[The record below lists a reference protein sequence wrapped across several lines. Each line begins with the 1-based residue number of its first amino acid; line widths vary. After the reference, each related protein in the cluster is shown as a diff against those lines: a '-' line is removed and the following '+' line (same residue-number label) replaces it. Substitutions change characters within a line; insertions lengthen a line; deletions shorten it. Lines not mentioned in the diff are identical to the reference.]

1 MYFRQFLEE
10 QTEKHAV
17 LAFGRMNP
25 PTTGHEK
32 LVDKV
37 KEVAKSVKGTH
48 HVVLSHSQDAEKNPL
63 SGEQKV
69 KHAQR
74 YFPDTNI
81 TTSSKEHPNFL
92 AQASKLHKSGATHL
106 HMVAGSDR
114 TGEYEKILH
123 KYNGVKG
130 AHGYFKFRGIHVH
143 SAGERDP
150 DAEGVS
156 GMSASKMR
164 GHAAK
169 GNFKEFKKGIPHH
182 VAPEHAKELYNDVR
196 KGMQVKEDFKSQI
209 QMILSEGVHDKGIFK
224 AVFLSGGP
232 GSGKDYV
239 LDNTLNGHGLIEINS
254 DKALEFLM
262 DKNNLDKKMPE
273 TEADA
278 RTLVRGKAKDMT
290 ELKQKLAL
298 LGRNG
303 IIINGTGDDPAKYA
317 KIKKNLEEIGYETSM
332 VAVVTRDEISAQ
344 RNIER
349 GQRGGRTVPENIRK
363 EKWDAV
369 HNARPEMA
377 KLFGNSYVEFDNSE
391 DLRNAPPEVVKAK
404 KEEMDNIF
412 KTVQK
417 FVQAPPKNEQA
428 KAWVAGELQK
438 KDTLP
443 VPKKGAEL
451 SLPHS
456 NEGESKVTDEAR
468 RLGLQYYGYG
478 RYGKNGKVTHHSVHG
493 SLVQD
498 PTHAE
503 QQKMIKKTAEVPMSG
518 ASSQKPAPKKPVKE
532 SINED
537 FQNLFEAVSVTFKA
551 DTPEELQKAMMLM
564 TGNGDAEEQE
574 VEEHIEHKELS
585 DSGAYNLLTLGKS
598 MLVAEGIT
606 GERTVVK
613 DGATY
618 IASGNKP
625 KVYAIRNNAAK
636 DAHTK
641 GGEVVKTDKGYIV
654 KLKEN
659 VNVEISEKFLCE
671 EQSTRA
677 KTSATGGT
685 SSSGGSTSTGAS
697 SIAESGSSSGSTG
710 TSTTASTGTSTGTS
724 SSGSAGTSASS
735 ITESGSS
742 CSSEETGKEA
752 SRYKG
757 KLTLA
762 QVKNT
767 FKEAIDKGIETG
779 MSMAAGGEGIGRDM
793 GEFNDKNGK
802 AHPLKKKP
810 VAEMGGDTTTASIGA
825 QKEDELA
832 KQGISLSAFKKRNY
846 L

>member
-1 MYFRQFLEE
+1 MKFRQYLEE
-10 QTEKHAV
+10 TTEKHAV

-25 PTTGHEK
+25 PTTGHAK

-48 HVVLSHSQDAEKNPL
+48 HVVLSHSHDSEKNPL
-63 SGEQKV
+63 TGEQKL
-69 KHAQR
+69 KHAKR
-74 YFPDTNI
+74 FFPDTNI
-81 TTSSKEHPNFL
+81 TISSKEQPNFL
-92 AQASKLHKSGATHL
+92 AQASKIYKTGATHL
-106 HMVAGSDR
+106 HMIAGSDR
-114 TGEYEKILH
+114 TGEYDKILH

-130 AHGYFKFRGIHVH
+130 THGYFKFRGIEVH

-164 GHAAK
+164 AAAAK
-169 GNFKEFKKGIPHH
+169 GNFKEFKKGIPSN
-182 VAPEHAKELYNDVR
+182 VSLEHSKELYNDVR
-196 KGMQVKEDFKSQI
+196 KGMQVKEDFQSQI

-239 LDNTLNGHGLIEINS
+239 LDNTLAGHGLIEINS

-344 RNIER
+344 RNVER

-369 HNARPEMA
+369 HNSRPDMA

-404 KEEMDNIF
+404 KEEMDKVF

-443 VPKKGAEL
+443 VPKKGTEQ

-456 NEGESKVTDEAR
+456 AEGENKATDEAR

-518 ASSQKPAPKKPVKE
+518 ASSQKPVPKKPVKE

-551 DTPEELQKAMMLM
+551 DTPEELQKTMQMM
-564 TGNGDAEEQE
+564 TGNGDVESEEQE
-574 VEEHIEHKELS
+574 VEEHVDHTEMS

-598 MLVAEGIT
+598 MFVSESIS

-671 EQSTRA
+671 EQT
-677 KTSATGGT
+677 TNV
-685 SSSGGSTSTGAS
+685 TGATA
-697 SIAESGSSSGSTG
+697 IAESGSASRG
-710 TSTTASTGTSTGTS
+710 TRTSAEAIAE
-724 SSGSAGTSASS
+724 SGSASGSSAGARAEGGSTNRGTGTSASACAEAS
-735 ITESGSS
+735 TKNIH
-742 CSSEETGKEA
+742 EA

-757 KLTLA
+757 KLTLSQA
-762 QVKNT
+762 KNT

-793 GEFNDKNGK
+793 GEINDKSGK
-802 AHPLKKKP
+802 ASPLKKKP
-810 VAEMGGDTTTASIGA
+810 VAEMGGDSTTASIGA
-825 QKEDELA
+825 QKQDELA
-832 KQGISLSAFKKRNY
+832 KQGISLSTFRGKNY

>member
-1 MYFRQFLEE
+1 MKFIEYLEE
-10 QTEKHAV
+10 TTEKHAV

-25 PTTGHEK
+25 PTTGHAK

-37 KEVAKSVKGTH
+37 KDVAKSVKGTH

-92 AQASKLHKSGATHL
+92 AQASKLHKAGATHL

-130 AHGYFKFRGIHVH
+130 THGYFKFRGIQVH

-164 GHAAK
+164 SHASK
-169 GNFKEFKKGIPHH
+169 GNFKEFKKGIPSH
-182 VAPEHAKELYNDVR
+182 VAPEHAKELYSDVR
-196 KGMQVKEDFKSQI
+196 KGMQVKEDFRSQI

-239 LDNTLNGHGLIEINS
+239 LDNTLAGHGLIEINS

-344 RNIER
+344 RNVER
-349 GQRGGRTVPENIRK
+349 GQRGGRTVPEPIRK

-369 HNARPEMA
+369 SNSRPEMA

-443 VPKKGAEL
+443 IPKKGTEQ

-456 NEGESKVTDEAR
+456 AEGENKATDEAR

-493 SLVQD
+493 TLVQD
-498 PTHAE
+498 PTHTE

-518 ASSQKPAPKKPVKE
+518 ASSQKPTRKKPVKE

-537 FQNLFEAVSVTFKA
+537 FELLFCENIS
-551 DTPEELQKAMMLM
+551 
-564 TGNGDAEEQE
+564 
-574 VEEHIEHKELS
+574 
-585 DSGAYNLLTLGKS
+585 
-598 MLVAEGIT
+598 

-641 GGEVVKTDKGYIV
+641 GGEVIKSDKGYIV

-659 VNVEISEKFLCE
+659 VNVEICEKFLCE
-671 EQSTRA
+671 EQTTSGTRA
-677 KTSATGGT
+677 
-685 SSSGGSTSTGAS
+685 
-697 SIAESGSSSGSTG
+697 
-710 TSTTASTGTSTGTS
+710 TT
-724 SSGSAGTSASS
+724 
-735 ITESGSS
+735 ITESGSTS
-742 CSSEETGKEA
+742 GSTGATAITEGRSTSGSTGAEASARAEASSKNIQEA

-757 KLTLA
+757 KLTLSQA
-762 QVKNT
+762 KSS

-793 GEFNDKNGK
+793 GEINDKNGK
-802 AHPLKKKP
+802 VNPLKKKP
-810 VAEMGGDTTTASIGA
+810 VAEMGGDSTTASIGA
-825 QKEDELA
+825 QKQDELS
-832 KQGISLSAFKKRNY
+832 KQGISLSTFRGKNY

>member
-1 MYFRQFLEE
+1 MKFRQYLEE
-10 QTEKHAV
+10 TTEKHAV

-25 PTTGHEK
+25 PTTGHAK

-37 KEVAKSVKGTH
+37 KDVAKSVKGTH

-92 AQASKLHKSGATHL
+92 AQASKLHKAGATHL

-169 GNFKEFKKGIPHH
+169 GNFKEFKKGIPGH
-182 VAPEHAKELYNDVR
+182 VAPEHAKELYSDVR
-196 KGMQVKEDFKSQI
+196 KGMQVKEDFQSQI

-239 LDNTLNGHGLIEINS
+239 LDNTLAGHGLIEINS

-332 VAVVTRDEISAQ
+332 VAVVTQDEVSAQ
-344 RNIER
+344 RNVER

-369 HNARPEMA
+369 NNSRPEMA
-377 KLFGNSYVEFDNSE
+377 KLFGNSYIEFDNSE
-391 DLRNAPPEVVKAK
+391 DLRTAAPEVVKAK
-404 KEEMDNIF
+404 KEEMDKVF

-428 KAWVAGELQK
+428 KSWVAGELQK

-443 VPKKGAEL
+443 IPKKGTEQ

-456 NEGESKVTDEAR
+456 AEGENKATDEAR

-478 RYGKNGKVTHHSVHG
+478 RYGKNGKVTHHTVHG
-493 SLVQD
+493 TLVQD

-551 DTPEELQKAMMLM
+551 DTPEELQKTMQMM

-574 VEEHIEHKELS
+574 VEEHVDQRVMS
-585 DSGAYNLLTLGKS
+585 DSGAYNLLMLGKPMFVS
-598 MLVAEGIT
+598 ESIS

-641 GGEVVKTDKGYIV
+641 EGEVVKTDKGYIV

-671 EQSTRA
+671 EQTTNVPGATFIAEGRST
-677 KTSATGGT
+677 
-685 SSSGGSTSTGAS
+685 SGSTGAS
-697 SIAESGSSSGSTG
+697 RSTGATSIAEGRSTSRG
-710 TSTTASTGTSTGTS
+710 TGTSTG
-724 SSGSAGTSASS
+724 AEASS
-735 ITESGSS
+735 KNIQ
-742 CSSEETGKEA
+742 EA

-762 QVKNT
+762 QAKNT
-767 FKEAIDKGIETG
+767 FKEAIDKGVETG
-779 MSMAAGGEGIGRDM
+779 MSMAAGGESIGRDM
-793 GEFNDKNGK
+793 GEINDKSGK
-802 AHPLKKKP
+802 ASPLKKKP
-810 VAEMGGDTTTASIGA
+810 VAEMGGDSTTASIGA
-825 QKEDELA
+825 QKQDELS
-832 KQGISLSAFKKRNY
+832 KQGISLSTFRGKNY

>member
-1 MYFRQFLEE
+1 MKFIEYLEE
-10 QTEKHAV
+10 TTEKHAV

-25 PTTGHEK
+25 PTTGHAK

-37 KEVAKSVKGTH
+37 KDVAKSVNGTH

-92 AQASKLHKSGATHL
+92 AQASKLHKAGATHL

-130 AHGYFKFRGIHVH
+130 THGYFKFRGIHVH

-164 GHAAK
+164 SHASK
-169 GNFKEFKKGIPHH
+169 GNFKEFKKGIPSH
-182 VAPEHAKELYNDVR
+182 VAHEHAKELYNDVR
-196 KGMQVKEDFKSQI
+196 KGMQVKEDFRSQI

-239 LDNTLNGHGLIEINS
+239 LDNTLAGHGLIEINS

-303 IIINGTGDDPAKYA
+303 IIVNGTGDDPAKYA

-332 VAVVTRDEISAQ
+332 VAVVTRDEVSAQ
-344 RNIER
+344 RNVER

-369 HNARPEMA
+369 NNSRPEMA

-404 KEEMDNIF
+404 KEEMDKVF
-412 KTVQK
+412 KTVRK

-428 KAWVAGELQK
+428 KSWVAGELQK

-443 VPKKGAEL
+443 IPKKGTEL

-456 NEGESKVTDEAR
+456 AEGENKATDEAR

-478 RYGKNGKVTHHSVHG
+478 RYGKNGKVTHHTVHG
-493 SLVQD
+493 TLVQD

-518 ASSQKPAPKKPVKE
+518 ASSQKPAPKKQVKE

-551 DTPEELQKAMMLM
+551 DTPEELQKTIQMM
-564 TGNGDAEEQE
+564 TGNGDAEAEEQE
-574 VEEHIEHKELS
+574 VEEHVDRREMS
-585 DSGAYNLLTLGKS
+585 DSGAYNLLTLGKPMFVS
-598 MLVAEGIT
+598 ENIS

-659 VNVEISEKFLCE
+659 VNVEIYEKFLCE
-671 EQSTRA
+671 EQTTSGTRA
-677 KTSATGGT
+677 TTITEGR
-685 SSSGGSTSTGAS
+685 ST
-697 SIAESGSSSGSTG
+697 SGSTG
-710 TSTTASTGTSTGTS
+710 AEASARTEASTKN
-724 SSGSAGTSASS
+724 
-735 ITESGSS
+735 IQ
-742 CSSEETGKEA
+742 EA

-757 KLTLA
+757 KLTLSQA
-762 QVKNT
+762 KSS
-767 FKEAIDKGIETG
+767 FKEAIDKGVETG
-779 MSMAAGGEGIGRDM
+779 MSMAAGGESIGRDM
-793 GEFNDKNGK
+793 GEINDKNGK
-802 AHPLKKKP
+802 VNPLKKKP
-810 VAEMGGDTTTASIGA
+810 VAEMGGDSTTASIGA
-825 QKEDELA
+825 QKQDELS
-832 KQGISLSAFKKRNY
+832 KQGISLSTFRGKNY

>member
-1 MYFRQFLEE
+1 
-10 QTEKHAV
+10 
-17 LAFGRMNP
+17 
-25 PTTGHEK
+25 
-32 LVDKV
+32 
-37 KEVAKSVKGTH
+37 
-48 HVVLSHSQDAEKNPL
+48 
-63 SGEQKV
+63 
-69 KHAQR
+69 
-74 YFPDTNI
+74 
-81 TTSSKEHPNFL
+81 
-92 AQASKLHKSGATHL
+92 
-106 HMVAGSDR
+106 MVAGSDR

-130 AHGYFKFRGIHVH
+130 THGYFKFRGIHVH

-164 GHAAK
+164 SHASK
-169 GNFKEFKKGIPHH
+169 GNFKEFKKGIPSH
-182 VAPEHAKELYNDVR
+182 VAPEHAKELYSDVR
-196 KGMQVKEDFKSQI
+196 KGMQVKEDFRSQI

-239 LDNTLNGHGLIEINS
+239 LDNTLAGHGLIEINS

-332 VAVVTRDEISAQ
+332 VAVVTQDEVSAQ
-344 RNIER
+344 RNVER

-369 HNARPEMA
+369 HNSRPDMA

-404 KEEMDNIF
+404 KEEMDKVF

-443 VPKKGAEL
+443 IPKKGTEQ

-456 NEGESKVTDEAR
+456 AEGENKATDEAR

-493 SLVQD
+493 TLVQD
-498 PTHAE
+498 PTHTE

-518 ASSQKPAPKKPVKE
+518 ASSQKPTRKKPV
-532 SINED
+532 NED

-551 DTPEELQKAMMLM
+551 DTPEELQKTIQMM

-574 VEEHIEHKELS
+574 VEEHVDQIVMS
-585 DSGAYNLLTLGKS
+585 DSGAYNLLTLGKPMFVS
-598 MLVAEGIT
+598 ESIS

-671 EQSTRA
+671 EQTTSGTRA
-677 KTSATGGT
+677 TTIT
-685 SSSGGSTSTGAS
+685 EGGSTSGSTRAS
-697 SIAESGSSSGSTG
+697 SITGATTITEGRSISGSTG
-710 TSTTASTGTSTGTS
+710 AK
-724 SSGSAGTSASS
+724 ASS
-735 ITESGSS
+735 KNIQ
-742 CSSEETGKEA
+742 EA

-757 KLTLA
+757 KLTLSQA
-762 QVKNT
+762 KSS
-767 FKEAIDKGIETG
+767 FKEAIDKGVEVG
-779 MSMAAGGEGIGRDM
+779 MSMAAGGESIGRDM
-793 GEFNDKNGK
+793 GEINDKSGK
-802 AHPLKKKP
+802 VNPLKKKP
-810 VAEMGGDTTTASIGA
+810 VAEMGGDSTTASIGA
-825 QKEDELA
+825 QKQDELA
-832 KQGISLSAFKKRNY
+832 KQGISLSTFKAKNY

>member
-1 MYFRQFLEE
+1 MKFRQYLEE
-10 QTEKHAV
+10 TTENHAV

-25 PTTGHEK
+25 PTTGHAK

-37 KEVAKSVKGTH
+37 KDVAKSVKGTH

-74 YFPDTNI
+74 YFPNTNI

-92 AQASKLHKSGATHL
+92 AQASKLHKAGATHL

-130 AHGYFKFRGIHVH
+130 THGYFKFRGIHVH

-164 GHAAK
+164 DHAAK
-169 GNFKEFKKGIPHH
+169 GNFKEFKKGIPSH
-182 VAPEHAKELYNDVR
+182 VAHEHAKELYSDVR
-196 KGMQVKEDFKSQI
+196 KGMQVKEDFRSQI

-239 LDNTLNGHGLIEINS
+239 LDNTLTGHGLIEINS

-332 VAVVTRDEISAQ
+332 VAVVTQDEVSAQ

-369 HNARPEMA
+369 NNSRPEMA

-391 DLRNAPPEVVKAK
+391 DLRTAAPEVVKAK
-404 KEEMDNIF
+404 KEEMDKVF

-428 KAWVAGELQK
+428 KSWVAGELQK

-443 VPKKGAEL
+443 IPKKGTEQ

-456 NEGESKVTDEAR
+456 AEGENKATDEAG

-493 SLVQD
+493 TLVQD

-503 QQKMIKKTAEVPMSG
+503 QQKMVKKTAEVPMSW
-518 ASSQKPAPKKPVKE
+518 ASSQKPTPKKPVKE

-537 FQNLFEAVSVTFKA
+537 FELLFCENIS
-551 DTPEELQKAMMLM
+551 
-564 TGNGDAEEQE
+564 
-574 VEEHIEHKELS
+574 
-585 DSGAYNLLTLGKS
+585 
-598 MLVAEGIT
+598 

-641 GGEVVKTDKGYIV
+641 GGEVVKVDKGYIV

-659 VNVEISEKFLCE
+659 VNVEISEEFFCE
-671 EQSTRA
+671 EQSTSGTRA
-677 KTSATGGT
+677 TSIVKGRSTSGSARARA
-685 SSSGGSTSTGAS
+685 SSSRSTGATTITEGRSTGGSTGAEAGAEAS
-697 SIAESGSSSGSTG
+697 SKNIQ
-710 TSTTASTGTSTGTS
+710 
-724 SSGSAGTSASS
+724 
-735 ITESGSS
+735 
-742 CSSEETGKEA
+742 EA

-757 KLTLA
+757 KLTLSQA
-762 QVKNT
+762 KSS
-767 FKEAIDKGIETG
+767 FKEAIDKGVETG
-779 MSMAAGGEGIGRDM
+779 MSMAAGGESIGRDM
-793 GEFNDKNGK
+793 GEINDKSGK
-802 AHPLKKKP
+802 ASPLKKKP
-810 VAEMGGDTTTASIGA
+810 VAEMGGDSTTASIGA
-825 QKEDELA
+825 QKQDELS
-832 KQGISLSAFKKRNY
+832 KQGISLSTFRGKNY

>member
-1 MYFRQFLEE
+1 MNFMYFRQFLEE

-48 HVVLSHSQDAEKNPL
+48 HVVLSHSQDSEKNPL

-130 AHGYFKFRGIHVH
+130 THGYFKFRGIHVH

-182 VAPEHAKELYNDVR
+182 VAPEHAKELYSDVR
-196 KGMQVKEDFKSQI
+196 KGMQVKEDFRSQI

-239 LDNTLNGHGLIEINS
+239 LDNTLNGQGLIEINS

-303 IIINGTGDDPAKYA
+303 IIINGTGDDPTKYA

-332 VAVVTRDEISAQ
+332 IAVVTRDEISAQ

-369 HNARPEMA
+369 NNSRPEMA

-456 NEGESKVTDEAR
+456 NEGESKVSDEAK

-498 PTHAE
+498 PTHTE

-518 ASSQKPAPKKPVKE
+518 ASSQKPVPKKQVKE

-537 FQNLFEAVSVTFKA
+537 FELLFCES
-551 DTPEELQKAMMLM
+551 
-564 TGNGDAEEQE
+564 
-574 VEEHIEHKELS
+574 IS
-585 DSGAYNLLTLGKS
+585 
-598 MLVAEGIT
+598 

-625 KVYAIRNNAAK
+625 RVYAIRNNAAK

-641 GGEVVKTDKGYIV
+641 GGEVVKSDKGYIV

-659 VNVEISEKFLCE
+659 VNVEIREKFLCE
-671 EQSTRA
+671 EQAASGTRTIA
-677 KTSATGGT
+677 ES
-685 SSSGGSTSTGAS
+685 GSTSRSSSAGDSTGTSTRTS
-697 SIAESGSSSGSTG
+697 SIAESGSSRDSTG
-710 TSTTASTGTSTGTS
+710 TSTSTSTSSGTS
-724 SSGSAGTSASS
+724 SSGSTGTRASS
-735 ITESGSS
+735 ITEGGSAGS
-742 CSSEETGKEA
+742 DKEA

-793 GEFNDKNGK
+793 GEINDKNGK

>member
-1 MYFRQFLEE
+1 MKFIEYLEE
-10 QTEKHAV
+10 TTEKHAV

-25 PTTGHEK
+25 PTTGHAK

-37 KEVAKSVKGTH
+37 KDVAKSVKGTH
-48 HVVLSHSQDAEKNPL
+48 HVVLSHTHDSEKNPL
-63 SGEQKV
+63 TGEQKL
-69 KHAQR
+69 KHAKR
-74 YFPDTNI
+74 FFPDTNI
-81 TTSSKEHPNFL
+81 TISSKEQPNFL
-92 AQASKLHKSGATHL
+92 AQASKIYKTGATHL
-106 HMVAGSDR
+106 HMIAGSDR
-114 TGEYEKILH
+114 TGEYDKILH

-130 AHGYFKFRGIHVH
+130 THGYFKFRGIEVH

-164 GHAAK
+164 SYASK
-169 GNFKEFKKGIPHH
+169 GNFKEFKKGIPSH
-182 VAPEHAKELYNDVR
+182 VAHEHAKELYNDVR
-196 KGMQVKEDFKSQI
+196 KGMQVKEDFRSQI

-239 LDNTLNGHGLIEINS
+239 LDNTLAGHGLIEINS

-303 IIINGTGDDPAKYA
+303 IIINGTGDDPTKYA

-332 VAVVTRDEISAQ
+332 VAVVTQDEVSAQ
-344 RNIER
+344 RNVER

-369 HNARPEMA
+369 NNSRPEMA

-404 KEEMDNIF
+404 KEEMDKVF

-443 VPKKGAEL
+443 IPKKGTEQ

-456 NEGESKVTDEAR
+456 AEGENKATDEAR

-493 SLVQD
+493 TLVQD
-498 PTHAE
+498 PTHTE

-518 ASSQKPAPKKPVKE
+518 ASSQKPTRKKPVKE

-537 FQNLFEAVSVTFKA
+537 FELLFCES
-551 DTPEELQKAMMLM
+551 
-564 TGNGDAEEQE
+564 
-574 VEEHIEHKELS
+574 IS
-585 DSGAYNLLTLGKS
+585 
-598 MLVAEGIT
+598 

-641 GGEVVKTDKGYIV
+641 GGEVVKSDKGYIV

-659 VNVEISEKFLCE
+659 VNVEICEKFLCE
-671 EQSTRA
+671 EQTTSGTRA
-677 KTSATGGT
+677 TTITEGRSTSG
-685 SSSGGSTSTGAS
+685 STGAS
-697 SIAESGSSSGSTG
+697 RSTGASGSTG
-710 TSTTASTGTSTGTS
+710 AEASARTE
-724 SSGSAGTSASS
+724 ASS
-735 ITESGSS
+735 KNIQ
-742 CSSEETGKEA
+742 EA

-757 KLTLA
+757 KLTLSQA
-762 QVKNT
+762 KSS

-793 GEFNDKNGK
+793 GEINDKSGK
-802 AHPLKKKP
+802 ASPLKKKP
-810 VAEMGGDTTTASIGA
+810 VAEMGGDSTTASIGA
-825 QKEDELA
+825 QKQDELS
-832 KQGISLSAFKKRNY
+832 KQGISLSTFRGKNY
-846 L
+846 P

>member
-1 MYFRQFLEE
+1 MKFIEYLEE
-10 QTEKHAV
+10 TTEKHAV

-25 PTTGHEK
+25 PTTGHAK

-37 KEVAKSVKGTH
+37 KDVAKSVKGTH

-92 AQASKLHKSGATHL
+92 AQASKLHKAGATHL

-130 AHGYFKFRGIHVH
+130 THGYFKFRGIHVH

-164 GHAAK
+164 SHASK
-169 GNFKEFKKGIPHH
+169 GNFKEFKKGIPSH
-182 VAPEHAKELYNDVR
+182 VAHEHAKELYSDVR
-196 KGMQVKEDFKSQI
+196 KGMQVKEDFRSQI

-239 LDNTLNGHGLIEINS
+239 LDNTLAGHGLIEINS

-344 RNIER
+344 RNVER

-369 HNARPEMA
+369 NNSRPEMA

-391 DLRNAPPEVVKAK
+391 DLRTAAPEVVKAK
-404 KEEMDNIF
+404 KEEMDKVF

-443 VPKKGAEL
+443 IPKKGTEL

-456 NEGESKVTDEAR
+456 AEGENKATDEAR

-478 RYGKNGKVTHHSVHG
+478 RYGKNGKVTHHTVHG
-493 SLVQD
+493 TLVQD

-503 QQKMIKKTAEVPMSG
+503 QQKMVKKTAEVPMSG
-518 ASSQKPAPKKPVKE
+518 ASSQKPTPKKPVKE

-551 DTPEELQKAMMLM
+551 DTPEELQKTIQMM
-564 TGNGDAEEQE
+564 TGNGDAETEEQE
-574 VEEHIEHKELS
+574 VEEHVDRREMS

-598 MLVAEGIT
+598 MFVSESIS

-671 EQSTRA
+671 EQTTNVPGA
-677 KTSATGGT
+677 TSITG
-685 SSSGGSTSTGAS
+685 SGSTSGSTGAS
-697 SIAESGSSSGSTG
+697 RRTGATAITEGRSTSGSTG
-710 TSTTASTGTSTGTS
+710 AEAS
-724 SSGSAGTSASS
+724 SSAEASS
-735 ITESGSS
+735 KNIQ
-742 CSSEETGKEA
+742 EA

-757 KLTLA
+757 KLTLSQA
-762 QVKNT
+762 KSS
-767 FKEAIDKGIETG
+767 FKEAIDKGVETG
-779 MSMAAGGEGIGRDM
+779 MSMAAGGESIGRDM
-793 GEFNDKNGK
+793 GEINDKSGK
-802 AHPLKKKP
+802 ASPLKKKP
-810 VAEMGGDTTTASIGA
+810 VAEMGGDSTTASIGA
-825 QKEDELA
+825 QKQDELS
-832 KQGISLSAFKKRNY
+832 KQGISLSTFRGKNY

>member
-25 PTTGHEK
+25 PTTGHAK

-130 AHGYFKFRGIHVH
+130 THGYFKFRGIHVH

-182 VAPEHAKELYNDVR
+182 VAPEHAKELYSDVR
-196 KGMQVKEDFKSQI
+196 KGMQVKEDFRSQI

-239 LDNTLNGHGLIEINS
+239 LDNTLAGHGLIEINS

-290 ELKQKLAL
+290 EMKQKLAL

-303 IIINGTGDDPAKYA
+303 IIINGTGDDPTKYA

-332 VAVVTRDEISAQ
+332 IAVVTRDEISAQ

-369 HNARPEMA
+369 NNSRPEMA

-456 NEGESKVTDEAR
+456 NEGESKASDEAR

-518 ASSQKPAPKKPVKE
+518 ASSQKPVPKKQVKE

-537 FQNLFEAVSVTFKA
+537 FELLFCES
-551 DTPEELQKAMMLM
+551 
-564 TGNGDAEEQE
+564 
-574 VEEHIEHKELS
+574 IS
-585 DSGAYNLLTLGKS
+585 
-598 MLVAEGIT
+598 

-625 KVYAIRNNAAK
+625 RVYAIRNNAAK

-641 GGEVVKTDKGYIV
+641 GGEVVKSGKGYIV

-659 VNVEISEKFLCE
+659 VNVEIREKFLCE
-671 EQSTRA
+671 EQAASGT
-677 KTSATGGT
+677 KTIAESGSS
-685 SSSGGSTSTGAS
+685 SSSGSARAGAS
-697 SIAESGSSSGSTG
+697 SIAESGSSSDSTG
-710 TSTTASTGTSTGTS
+710 TSTTASSGTS
-724 SSGSAGTSASS
+724 SSGSTRANTGTNS
-735 ITESGSS
+735 ITESGSARS
-742 CSSEETGKEA
+742 GKEA
-752 SRYKG
+752 GRYKG

-793 GEFNDKNGK
+793 GEINDKNGK

>member
-1 MYFRQFLEE
+1 MKFREYLEE
-10 QTEKHAV
+10 TTEKHAV

-25 PTTGHEK
+25 PTTGHAK

-37 KEVAKSVKGTH
+37 KDVAKSVKGTH

-92 AQASKLHKSGATHL
+92 AQASKLHKAGATHL

-130 AHGYFKFRGIHVH
+130 THGYFKFRGIHVH

-164 GHAAK
+164 SHASK
-169 GNFKEFKKGIPHH
+169 GNFKEFKKGIPSH
-182 VAPEHAKELYNDVR
+182 VAPEHAKELYSDVR
-196 KGMQVKEDFKSQI
+196 KGMQVKEDFRSQI

-239 LDNTLNGHGLIEINS
+239 LDNTLAGHGLIEINS

-332 VAVVTRDEISAQ
+332 VAVVTQDEVSAQ
-344 RNIER
+344 RNVER

-369 HNARPEMA
+369 HNSRPDMA

-391 DLRNAPPEVVKAK
+391 DLRTAAPEVVKAK
-404 KEEMDNIF
+404 KEEMDKVF

-443 VPKKGAEL
+443 IPKKGTEQ

-456 NEGESKVTDEAR
+456 AEDENKATDEAR

-493 SLVQD
+493 TLVQD
-498 PTHAE
+498 PTHTE

-518 ASSQKPAPKKPVKE
+518 ASSQKPTRKKPVKE

-537 FQNLFEAVSVTFKA
+537 FELLFCENIS
-551 DTPEELQKAMMLM
+551 
-564 TGNGDAEEQE
+564 
-574 VEEHIEHKELS
+574 
-585 DSGAYNLLTLGKS
+585 
-598 MLVAEGIT
+598 
-606 GERTVVK
+606 GERIVVK

-641 GGEVVKTDKGYIV
+641 GGEVVKSDKGYIV

-659 VNVEISEKFLCE
+659 VNVEICEKFLCE
-671 EQSTRA
+671 EQTTSGTRA
-677 KTSATGGT
+677 TTITEGRSTSG
-685 SSSGGSTSTGAS
+685 STGAS
-697 SIAESGSSSGSTG
+697 RSTGASGSTEATTITEGRSTSGSTG
-710 TSTTASTGTSTGTS
+710 AEASTKN
-724 SSGSAGTSASS
+724 
-735 ITESGSS
+735 IQ
-742 CSSEETGKEA
+742 EA

-757 KLTLA
+757 KLTLSQA
-762 QVKNT
+762 KSS
-767 FKEAIDKGIETG
+767 FKEAIDKGVETG

-793 GEFNDKNGK
+793 GEINDKSGK
-802 AHPLKKKP
+802 VNPLKKKP
-810 VAEMGGDTTTASIGA
+810 VAEMGGDSTTASIGA
-825 QKEDELA
+825 QKQDELS
-832 KQGISLSAFKKRNY
+832 KRGISLSTFRGKNY

>member
-1 MYFRQFLEE
+1 MKFIEYLEE
-10 QTEKHAV
+10 TTEKHAV

-25 PTTGHEK
+25 PTTGHAK

-37 KEVAKSVKGTH
+37 KDVAKSVKGTH

-92 AQASKLHKSGATHL
+92 AQASKLHKAGATHL

-130 AHGYFKFRGIHVH
+130 THGYFKFRGIHVH

-164 GHAAK
+164 SHASK
-169 GNFKEFKKGIPHH
+169 GNFKEFKKGIPSH
-182 VAPEHAKELYNDVR
+182 VAHEHAKELYNDVR
-196 KGMQVKEDFKSQI
+196 KGMQVKEDFRSQI

-239 LDNTLNGHGLIEINS
+239 LDNTLAGHGLIEINS

-344 RNIER
+344 RNVER

-369 HNARPEMA
+369 HNSRPDMA

-412 KTVQK
+412 KNVQK

-443 VPKKGAEL
+443 ISKKGTEQ

-456 NEGESKVTDEAR
+456 AEGENKATDEAR

-493 SLVQD
+493 TLVQD
-498 PTHAE
+498 PTHSE

-518 ASSQKPAPKKPVKE
+518 ASSQKPAPKKQVKE

-537 FQNLFEAVSVTFKA
+537 FELLFCENIS
-551 DTPEELQKAMMLM
+551 
-564 TGNGDAEEQE
+564 
-574 VEEHIEHKELS
+574 
-585 DSGAYNLLTLGKS
+585 
-598 MLVAEGIT
+598 

-618 IASGNKP
+618 IAAGNKP
-625 KVYAIRNNAAK
+625 RVYAIRNNAAK

-671 EQSTRA
+671 E
-677 KTSATGGT
+677 KTTGGT
-685 SSSGGSTSTGAS
+685 RVTTIAEGRSASDSTGAATITEGRS
-697 SIAESGSSSGSTG
+697 ASDSTG
-710 TSTTASTGTSTGTS
+710 AE
-724 SSGSAGTSASS
+724 GSYKN
-735 ITESGSS
+735 IQ
-742 CSSEETGKEA
+742 EA

-757 KLTLA
+757 KLTLSQA
-762 QVKNT
+762 KSA

-779 MSMAAGGEGIGRDM
+779 MSMAAGGESIGRDM
-793 GEFNDKNGK
+793 GEINDKNGK
-802 AHPLKKKP
+802 VNPLKKKP
-810 VAEMGGDTTTASIGA
+810 VAEMGGDSTTASIGA
-825 QKEDELA
+825 QKQDELS
-832 KQGISLSAFKKRNY
+832 KQGISLSTFRGKNY

>member
-1 MYFRQFLEE
+1 MKFRQYLEE
-10 QTEKHAV
+10 TTEKHAV

-25 PTTGHEK
+25 PTTGHAK

-37 KEVAKSVKGTH
+37 KEVSKSVKGTH
-48 HVVLSHSQDAEKNPL
+48 HVVLSHSHDSEKNPL
-63 SGEQKV
+63 TGEQKL
-69 KHAQR
+69 KHAKR
-74 YFPDTNI
+74 FFPDTNI
-81 TTSSKEHPNFL
+81 TISSKEQPNFL
-92 AQASKLHKSGATHL
+92 AQASKIYKTGATHL
-106 HMVAGSDR
+106 HMIAGSDR
-114 TGEYEKILH
+114 TGEYDKILH

-130 AHGYFKFRGIHVH
+130 THGYFKFRGIEVH

-164 GHAAK
+164 AAAAK
-169 GNFKEFKKGIPHH
+169 GNFKEFKKGIPSN
-182 VAPEHAKELYNDVR
+182 VSLEHSKELYNDVR
-196 KGMQVKEDFKSQI
+196 KGMQVKEDFQSQI

-239 LDNTLNGHGLIEINS
+239 LDNTLAGHGLIEINS

-332 VAVVTRDEISAQ
+332 VAVVTRDEVSAQ
-344 RNIER
+344 RNVER
-349 GQRGGRTVPENIRK
+349 GQRGGRAVPEDIRK
-363 EKWDAV
+363 QKWDAV
-369 HNARPEMA
+369 NNSRPDMA
-377 KLFGNSYVEFDNSE
+377 KLFGNSYVEFENSE
-391 DLRNAPPEVVKAK
+391 DLLKAPPEVVKAK
-404 KEEMDNIF
+404 KEEMLNIF

-443 VPKKGAEL
+443 IPKKGTEQ

-456 NEGESKVTDEAR
+456 AEGENKATDEAR

-518 ASSQKPAPKKPVKE
+518 ASSQKPVPKKPVKE

-551 DTPEELQKAMMLM
+551 DTPEELQKTMQMM
-564 TGNGDAEEQE
+564 TGNGDVESEEQE
-574 VEEHIEHKELS
+574 VEEHVDHTEMS

-598 MLVAEGIT
+598 MFVSESIS

-671 EQSTRA
+671 EQTA
-677 KTSATGGT
+677 NV
-685 SSSGGSTSTGAS
+685 TGATA
-697 SIAESGSSSGSTG
+697 IAESGSTSRGTRTSTSAEAIAESGSASGSSAGARAEGGSTSRGTG
-710 TSTTASTGTSTGTS
+710 TSTSASAEASTKN
-724 SSGSAGTSASS
+724 
-735 ITESGSS
+735 IH
-742 CSSEETGKEA
+742 EA

-757 KLTLA
+757 KLTLSQA
-762 QVKNT
+762 KNA

-793 GEFNDKNGK
+793 GEINDKNGK
-802 AHPLKKKP
+802 VNPLKKKP
-810 VAEMGGDTTTASIGA
+810 VAEMGGDSTTASIGA
-825 QKEDELA
+825 QKQDELS
-832 KQGISLSAFKKRNY
+832 KQGISLSTFRGKNY

>member
-1 MYFRQFLEE
+1 MKFIEYLEE
-10 QTEKHAV
+10 TTEKHAV

-25 PTTGHEK
+25 PTTGHAK

-37 KEVAKSVKGTH
+37 KDVAKSVKGTH

-92 AQASKLHKSGATHL
+92 AQASKLHKAGATHL

-130 AHGYFKFRGIHVH
+130 THGYFKFRGIHVH

-164 GHAAK
+164 SHASK
-169 GNFKEFKKGIPHH
+169 GNFKEFKKGIPSH
-182 VAPEHAKELYNDVR
+182 VAPEHAKELYSDVR
-196 KGMQVKEDFKSQI
+196 KGMQVKEDFRSQI

-239 LDNTLNGHGLIEINS
+239 LDNTLAGHGLIEINS

-332 VAVVTRDEISAQ
+332 VAVVTQDEVSAQ
-344 RNIER
+344 RNVER

-369 HNARPEMA
+369 NNSRPEMA

-404 KEEMDNIF
+404 KEEMDKVF

-443 VPKKGAEL
+443 IPKKGTEQ

-456 NEGESKVTDEAR
+456 AEGENKATDEAR

-493 SLVQD
+493 TLVQD
-498 PTHAE
+498 PTHTE

-518 ASSQKPAPKKPVKE
+518 ASSQKPTRKKPVKE

-551 DTPEELQKAMMLM
+551 DTPEELQKTIQMM
-564 TGNGDAEEQE
+564 TGNGDDEEQE
-574 VEEHIEHKELS
+574 VEEHVDQRVMS
-585 DSGAYNLLTLGKS
+585 DSGAYNLLTLGKPMFVS
-598 MLVAEGIT
+598 ESIS

-671 EQSTRA
+671 GQT
-677 KTSATGGT
+677 TGGT
-685 SSSGGSTSTGAS
+685 RATTITEDRSTSGSTGATTITEGRS
-697 SIAESGSSSGSTG
+697 TSGSTG
-710 TSTTASTGTSTGTS
+710 TSTG
-724 SSGSAGTSASS
+724 AGT
-735 ITESGSS
+735 
-742 CSSEETGKEA
+742 ETSQA
-752 SRYKG
+752 TSRYKG
-757 KLTLA
+757 KITLSQA
-762 QVKNT
+762 KSS

-779 MSMAAGGEGIGRDM
+779 MSMAAGGESIGRDM
-793 GEFNDKNGK
+793 GEINDKSGK
-802 AHPLKKKP
+802 VNPLKKKP
-810 VAEMGGDTTTASIGA
+810 VAEMGGDSTTASIGA
-825 QKEDELA
+825 QKQDELA
-832 KQGISLSAFKKRNY
+832 KQGISLSTFKAKNY

>member
-25 PTTGHEK
+25 PTTGHAK

-130 AHGYFKFRGIHVH
+130 THGYFKFRGIHVH

-182 VAPEHAKELYNDVR
+182 VAPEHAKELYSDVR
-196 KGMQVKEDFKSQI
+196 KGMQVKEDFRSQI

-239 LDNTLNGHGLIEINS
+239 LDNTLNGQGLIEINS

-303 IIINGTGDDPAKYA
+303 IIINGTGDDPTKYA

-332 VAVVTRDEISAQ
+332 IAVVTQDEISAQ

-369 HNARPEMA
+369 NNSRPEMA

-456 NEGESKVTDEAR
+456 NEGESKVSDEAR

-503 QQKMIKKTAEVPMSG
+503 QQKMIKKTAGVPMSG

-537 FQNLFEAVSVTFKA
+537 FELLFCES
-551 DTPEELQKAMMLM
+551 
-564 TGNGDAEEQE
+564 
-574 VEEHIEHKELS
+574 IS
-585 DSGAYNLLTLGKS
+585 
-598 MLVAEGIT
+598 

-625 KVYAIRNNAAK
+625 RVYAIRNNAAK

-641 GGEVVKTDKGYIV
+641 GGEVVKSDKGYIV

-659 VNVEISEKFLCE
+659 VNVEIREKFLCE
-671 EQSTRA
+671 EQAASGTR
-677 KTSATGGT
+677 T
-685 SSSGGSTSTGAS
+685 
-697 SIAESGSSSGSTG
+697 IAESGSSS
-710 TSTTASTGTSTGTS
+710 
-724 SSGSAGTSASS
+724 SSGSARAGASS

-742 CSSEETGKEA
+742 RDSTGTSTTASSGTSSSGSTRANTGTNSITESGSARSGKEA

-793 GEFNDKNGK
+793 GEINDKNGK

>member
-1 MYFRQFLEE
+1 MKFRQYLEE
-10 QTEKHAV
+10 TTEKHAV

-25 PTTGHEK
+25 PTTGHAK

-48 HVVLSHSQDAEKNPL
+48 HVVLSHSHDSEKNPL
-63 SGEQKV
+63 TGEQKL
-69 KHAQR
+69 KHAKR
-74 YFPDTNI
+74 FFPDTNI
-81 TTSSKEHPNFL
+81 TISSKEQPNFL
-92 AQASKLHKSGATHL
+92 AQASKIYKTGATHL
-106 HMVAGSDR
+106 HMIAGSDR
-114 TGEYEKILH
+114 TGEYDKILH

-130 AHGYFKFRGIHVH
+130 THGYFKFRGIEVH

-164 GHAAK
+164 TAAAK
-169 GNFKEFKKGIPHH
+169 GNFKEFKKGIPSN
-182 VAPEHAKELYNDVR
+182 VSLEHSKELYNDVR
-196 KGMQVKEDFKSQI
+196 KGMQVKEDFQSQI

-239 LDNTLNGHGLIEINS
+239 LDNTLAGHGLIEINS

-344 RNIER
+344 RNVER

-369 HNARPEMA
+369 HNSRPDMA

-404 KEEMDNIF
+404 KEEMDKVF

-443 VPKKGAEL
+443 VPKKGTEQ

-456 NEGESKVTDEAR
+456 AEGENKATDEAR

-518 ASSQKPAPKKPVKE
+518 ASSQKPVPKKPVKE

-551 DTPEELQKAMMLM
+551 DTPEELQKTMQMM
-564 TGNGDAEEQE
+564 TGNGDVESEEQE
-574 VEEHIEHKELS
+574 VEEHVNHTEMS

-598 MLVAEGIT
+598 MFVSESIS

-671 EQSTRA
+671 EQT
-677 KTSATGGT
+677 TNV
-685 SSSGGSTSTGAS
+685 TGATA
-697 SIAESGSSSGSTG
+697 IAESGSASRGTRTSAEAIAESGSASGSSAGARAEGGSTNRGTG
-710 TSTTASTGTSTGTS
+710 TSTSASAEASTKN
-724 SSGSAGTSASS
+724 
-735 ITESGSS
+735 IH
-742 CSSEETGKEA
+742 EA

-757 KLTLA
+757 KLTLSQA
-762 QVKNT
+762 KNT

-793 GEFNDKNGK
+793 GEINDKIGK
-802 AHPLKKKP
+802 ASPLKKKP
-810 VAEMGGDTTTASIGA
+810 VAEMGGDSTTASIGA
-825 QKEDELA
+825 QKQDELV
-832 KQGISLSAFKKRNY
+832 KQGISLSTFRGKNY